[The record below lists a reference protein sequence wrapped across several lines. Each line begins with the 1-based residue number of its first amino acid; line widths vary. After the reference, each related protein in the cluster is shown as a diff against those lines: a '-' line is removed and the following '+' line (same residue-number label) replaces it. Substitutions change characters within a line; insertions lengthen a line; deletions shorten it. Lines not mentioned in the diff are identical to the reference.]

1 MITIYPEKFSL
12 LLMSMVPVRT
22 LFPPFKVLD
31 NHTIKSIARSS
42 LCPCNVDHHFVGMTR
57 KTRNVF
63 YGIKNWQASF
73 ILDCISYHSLII
85 RVSFV
90 FFLGSL
96 DLTIHLQLVLSGTN
110 GSFNNSTSCHCTI
123 CGLLNSLDIGIF

>member
-42 LCPCNVDHHFVGMTR
+42 LCPCNVDHHFLGMTR
-57 KTRNVF
+57 KTHNVI

-73 ILDCISYHSLII
+73 ILDCISYHSLKSDDTCFICFFPGQFGLDHTLTTGVI
-85 RVSFV
+85 RY
-90 FFLGSL
+90 
-96 DLTIHLQLVLSGTN
+96 
-110 GSFNNSTSCHCTI
+110 
-123 CGLLNSLDIGIF
+123 